1 MKPVPLAMMSVG
13 TAIALG
19 GPGLTIGRYWYFR
32 SIGVAGE
39 AASESQIAFMTALCI
54 FAVMLGGLIAIGG
67 YVLHNASGAE
77 GKKAVARKI
86 EQEAKREARQ
96 AKRDERNAK
105 RLARRSRD
113 PVE

>member
-1 MKPVPLAMMSVG
+1 M
-13 TAIALG
+13 
-19 GPGLTIGRYWYFR
+19 TIGRYMYFR
-32 SIGVAGE
+32 SIGVADE
-39 AASESQIAFMTALCI
+39 AAAESQIAFMTALSI

-67 YVLHNASGAE
+67 YVLHNASSAE
-77 GKKAVARKI
+77 ERKPSTRRV

-113 PVE
+113 PVD